1 MAHTEPASEQAPEP
15 LAVETF
21 ARFAMRFA
29 RAPLSPEVAHH
40 AQRAVIDWYASIYP
54 GLNTP
59 AVQVLTHALTDDL
72 DRGAAQLVQGRA
84 ATPRAAALIQGTAA
98 HAAEVD
104 DSFRDAMY
112 HPGAATIAAALAV
125 AQSMDASGPAFL
137 RAVVLGYEVSTR
149 IGVVMGRPHYQYWHN
164 TGTMGSFGA
173 AAAAASL
180 LKLDEVAFANAL
192 AIAATFTAGLQQAFR
207 TEAMA
212 KPLHAGRAAEAG
224 VLAAQLA
231 AGGMRSSLDVLEGES
246 GLGQAMSQGPDWSQV
261 GATLGTD
268 FHITRLT
275 FKNHI
280 GCGHTFAAIDGA
292 LTLQQMHGFGH
303 ADIERVHLGVYQPT
317 LDIAPHVDPQ
327 NADQARFSLHYMVA
341 TALVHGSVRLSAFE
355 PERLND
361 PHTRALMQRIDK
373 ALDPAV
379 DAVFP
384 GRRGAR
390 VGITLRDGRQLSLLQ
405 PDRKGDPDLPL
416 SDADL
421 EGKLMELATPVIGE
435 KQARDLL
442 ARIWQLH
449 QSAQLC

>member
-1 MAHTEPASEQAPEP
+1 MH
-15 LAVETF
+15 AVEVL
-21 ARFAMRFA
+21 ARFATGFA
-29 RAPLSPEVAHH
+29 QAPLPAEVAHH

-54 GLNTP
+54 GLDTP
-59 AVQVLTHALTDDL
+59 AVQVLMQTMADDL
-72 DRGAAQLVQGRA
+72 DRGAAQLVQGRQ
-84 ATPRAAALIQGTAA
+84 ATTRAAALIQGTAA

-125 AQSMDASGPAFL
+125 AQSTGADGPAFL
-137 RAVVLGYEVSTR
+137 RAVVLGYEISTR
-149 IGVVMGRPHYQYWHN
+149 IGVVMGRPHYRYWHN

-180 LKLDEVAFANAL
+180 LQLDEAAFAHAL
-192 AIAATFTAGLQQAFR
+192 AIAATMTAGLQQAFR
-207 TEAMA
+207 LEAMA

-246 GLGQAMSQGPDWSQV
+246 GLGQAMSEGPDWSTV

-292 LTLQQMHGFGH
+292 LELQRQHGFSH
-303 ADIERVHLGVYQPT
+303 ADIQHVALGVYQPT

-355 PERLND
+355 PDRLND
-361 PHTRALMQRIDK
+361 PVTRALMQRIHK
-373 ALDPAV
+373 ALDPEV
-379 DAVFP
+379 DAAFP

-390 VGITLRDGRQLSLLQ
+390 VAITLRDGRTLTLLQ
-405 PDRKGDPDLPL
+405 PDRKGDPELPL

-435 KQARDLL
+435 AQARALL
-442 ARIWQLH
+442 GRIWQLH
-449 QSAQLC
+449 QSTQLP